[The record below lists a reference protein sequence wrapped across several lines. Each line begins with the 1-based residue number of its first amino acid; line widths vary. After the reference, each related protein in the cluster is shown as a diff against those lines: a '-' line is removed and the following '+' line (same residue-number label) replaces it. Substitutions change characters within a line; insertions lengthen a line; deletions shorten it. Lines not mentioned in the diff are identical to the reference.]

1 MLANKKAEVGVNLQK
16 GTTAIHH
23 LTLPWTPASI
33 NQHNGRGVRQGNKV
47 DSVAVYYYCGKGTFD
62 SYRKDLL
69 KAKSNWINDL
79 LMGEAKTM
87 ENGDV
92 TGRDELLDMLADNP
106 EEAKRMRAERL
117 AAQGAKREEN
127 FRIGLIN
134 KMQVLASIQKN
145 IDSIDQKKA
154 ARRASLEEQRDT
166 ARRSVAKYEAQSS
179 DAALSEDERAK
190 AKDKLTSAKRRLSEA
205 ERDLSG
211 LDEKFQKFREKQES
225 LK

>member
-1 MLANKKAEVGVNLQK
+1 
-16 GTTAIHH
+16 
-23 LTLPWTPASI
+23 
-33 NQHNGRGVRQGNKV
+33 
-47 DSVAVYYYCGKGTFD
+47 
-62 SYRKDLL
+62 
-69 KAKSNWINDL
+69 
-79 LMGEAKTM
+79 
-87 ENGDV
+87 
-92 TGRDELLDMLADNP
+92 
-106 EEAKRMRAERL
+106 MRAERL

-205 ERDLSG
+205 ERDISG

-225 LK
+225 LKR